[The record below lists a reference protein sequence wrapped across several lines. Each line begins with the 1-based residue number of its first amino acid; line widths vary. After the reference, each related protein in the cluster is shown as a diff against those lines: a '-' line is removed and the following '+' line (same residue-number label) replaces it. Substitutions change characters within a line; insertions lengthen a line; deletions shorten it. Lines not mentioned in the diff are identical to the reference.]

1 MTKSA
6 LTRQQQRASPQQA
19 AARSSRRP
27 LGQWKRAPSRLGW
40 AAGNGS
46 PRPRRP
52 WSAFQPSGVGHL
64 GGWRSLC
71 RFSAKLFAEGYG
83 TRDCCYFSS
92 EGSGWYESRSCA
104 VGTKPTILSPFTKE
118 YRVSAAISSIR
129 QQVNLGFVWIK
140 FVLRLNQ
147 TLIRNIFIWFV

>member
-1 MTKSA
+1 MEA
-6 LTRQQQRASPQQA
+6 HGRVGLDLHF
-19 AARSSRRP
+19 SRR
-27 LGQWKRAPSRLGW
+27 A
-40 AAGNGS
+40 
-46 PRPRRP
+46 
-52 WSAFQPSGVGHL
+52 L

-104 VGTKPTILSPFTKE
+104 VGTKRTILSPFTKE

-129 QQVNLGFVWIK
+129 QQVNLGFV
-140 FVLRLNQ
+140 
-147 TLIRNIFIWFV
+147 